1 MHLVFKSPTTANKM
15 QQVPRF
21 YRRMGRFSHNVNHND
36 NRAKWEST
44 RDASWAESWDK
55 NRKRRVKLWD
65 VDDMFWDDRYEAL
78 VSADGEDGV
87 VGGWPP
93 CGGVDEH
100 VDRLVGDGEGRL
112 LGEHDVQVD
121 SLEDLLEGVERK
133 TGELALDKVGAVLE
147 DGLQFQMPVTALPT
161 RDQMKHMGAF
171 PRLPV
176 FSALCAGQGDTQG
189 GEHGEPSGLVA
200 HPEQSSEEVDL
211 ACDCGDGQ
219 QTCSSNDEEGE
230 YCLVGKAVLKD
241 M

>member
-78 VSADGEDGV
+78 VSADGEDSV
-87 VGGWPP
+87 VRGWSP

-133 TGELALDKVGAVLE
+133 TGELALDKVRSVLHDCLELQMSTTVLPPGNQVQHVGAIS
-147 DGLQFQMPVTALPT
+147 
-161 RDQMKHMGAF
+161 
-171 PRLPV
+171 RLPV

-230 YCLVGKAVLKD
+230 YCLVGKARVD
-241 M
+241 AV